1 MTPSKCCTSFAA
13 LNDTYYVSFHVQ
25 VSHPGLQRFSG
36 QSLLTQHHSSGHP
49 LPPKPAF
56 WNPLHKNNSPPWQPE
71 TSDRRNPPSQEFQVR
86 MVRTFLYEGV
96 GGETGA
102 WDSYSKIDFS
112 QLRAIFMAATWTSN
126 YWFQK
131 KNKISKGCFVFSEAK
146 THMCLFCRNRT

>member
-1 MTPSKCCTSFAA
+1 MTPSKCCILSAA
-13 LNDTYYVSFHVQ
+13 LNDTHYVSFHVQ

-36 QSLLTQHHSSGHP
+36 QSLLTQHQSSGHP

-86 MVRTFLYEGV
+86 MVRTFIL
-96 GGETGA
+96 GEWRGATEA

-112 QLRAIFMAATWTSN
+112 QLRAIFMAAAWTLN
-126 YWFQK
+126 QWFQK
-131 KNKISKGCFVFSEAK
+131 KDKICKGCFVFSEAN
-146 THMCLFCRNRT
+146 THMCLICLDGT

>member
-1 MTPSKCCTSFAA
+1 MTPSKCCISFAA

-86 MVRTFLYEGV
+86 LVRGV
-96 GGETGA
+96 SRGATGA

-112 QLRAIFMAATWTSN
+112 QLRNIKSLVS
-126 YWFQK
+126 K
-131 KNKISKGCFVFSEAK
+131 KDKICKGCFVFSEANAH
-146 THMCLFCRNRT
+146 TCACFALIELNLI